1 MIKIDKISKTYFQGT
16 QRIEVLHQLSLVAD
30 PNESVAILGQSG
42 SGKSTLLS
50 LLAGLDFPDFGSIQI
65 NGQEIQKLN
74 QNQLSQ
80 FRSECLGIVFQQYH
94 LMSNLTAIENVGLPL
109 ELRKDSSYVESAR
122 EALSQV
128 GLSHRLS
135 HLPSQLSGGE
145 CQRVAIARAIV
156 GKPKVILADEPSG
169 NLDDHTGK
177 EVMELLFDLCKKEA
191 DPYLGHS

>member
-1 MIKIDKISKTYFQGT
+1 MIKIDKISKTIFKA
-16 QRIEVLHQLSLVAD
+16 RKESSLHQLSLVAD

-109 ELRKDSSYVESAR
+109 ELRKDSSYAESAR

-135 HLPSQLSGGE
+135 HFTISTFWRGMSEGCNP
-145 CQRVAIARAIV
+145 RTIV
-156 GKPKVILADEPSG
+156 GKQG
-169 NLDDHTGK
+169 NSCRRTIGTG
-177 EVMELLFDLCKKEA
+177 
-191 DPYLGHS
+191 